1 MSRPRKRPVVD
12 FDHYSPEH
20 ASDPAGSFKR
30 LNEKCPVV
38 YSERH
43 GGFWIATGHRE
54 VTRIARDPVTF
65 STRPRPSLSGVS
77 IPPFDNPVDS
87 VPLEMDPPEFV
98 PYRRLLLPLLSP
110 RATEAMRPMIQYYA
124 DYLLDGV
131 IEGGEMELIG
141 EFANPAPSM
150 VTLDWLGLP
159 VGDWRRYAD
168 PFKFNNHAS
177 LAERARGKDG
187 LKWVYEAVHQAIVD
201 RRKHPRND
209 LLSYLA
215 NAHVDG
221 ALAPEHRAEGMAFM
235 LIAGGVDT
243 TTILTAHALVYLEQH
258 RDSYP
263 ALLRDDRFLR
273 TATEEFL
280 RWSTPVLAIGR
291 TVATDVEVAKQRLQK
306 GDRLLNSYAAANRDE
321 AVFSRPNEVVL
332 DRWPN
337 PHTAFGIGPH
347 RCLGSNLARAMFG
360 IMLRSFLR
368 RMPDYQIVEA
378 VPAPA
383 RGMNNGWS
391 HIQVRFTAGERILA
405 KEPIESQ
412 FEFAPTHSYDH
423 RGDGDD

>member
-1 MSRPRKRPVVD
+1 MSISITIRLNT
-12 FDHYSPEH
+12 

-65 STRPRPSLSGVS
+65 STRPRPGLSGVS

-187 LKWVYEAVHQAIVD
+187 LKWVYGGGFTRRSLTGVNIRATTCSAILLTPTSMELWLPNTG
-201 RRKHPRND
+201 RR
-209 LLSYLA
+209 A
-215 NAHVDG
+215 
-221 ALAPEHRAEGMAFM
+221 
-235 LIAGGVDT
+235 
-243 TTILTAHALVYLEQH
+243 
-258 RDSYP
+258 
-263 ALLRDDRFLR
+263 
-273 TATEEFL
+273 
-280 RWSTPVLAIGR
+280 
-291 TVATDVEVAKQRLQK
+291 
-306 GDRLLNSYAAANRDE
+306 
-321 AVFSRPNEVVL
+321 
-332 DRWPN
+332 WPL
-337 PHTAFGIGPH
+337 
-347 RCLGSNLARAMFG
+347 C
-360 IMLRSFLR
+360 
-368 RMPDYQIVEA
+368 
-378 VPAPA
+378 
-383 RGMNNGWS
+383 
-391 HIQVRFTAGERILA
+391 
-405 KEPIESQ
+405 
-412 FEFAPTHSYDH
+412 
-423 RGDGDD
+423 